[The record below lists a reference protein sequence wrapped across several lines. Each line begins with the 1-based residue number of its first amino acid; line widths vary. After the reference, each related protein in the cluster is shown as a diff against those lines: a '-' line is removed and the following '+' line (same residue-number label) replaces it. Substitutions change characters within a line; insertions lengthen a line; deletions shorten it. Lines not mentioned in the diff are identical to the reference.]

1 MSGCGARGVA
11 RVLAPLLRLYA
22 SAVRGGEAEEAGGA
36 GGAGAGAGALAV
48 VDMFRELVGVLDGLA
63 PDADGGDVGASEAEV
78 TPVAAAMAAA
88 MAAAAVGGGADDAGA
103 RMRGGSLL

>member
-63 PDADGGDVGASEAEV
+63 PDADGGRD
-78 TPVAAAMAAA
+78 
-88 MAAAAVGGGADDAGA
+88 GGGGGGGTAWGDVREAA
-103 RMRGGSLL
+103 RVELLAAPPPPPSPPFPY